1 MKLNNEDSE
10 CNSYKLT
17 QGQVAGSSAGQYTK
31 SNQPRKEQII
41 LNQTC
46 TQALKKSPDQFPKYF

>member
-17 QGQVAGSSAGQYTK
+17 QGQVAGK